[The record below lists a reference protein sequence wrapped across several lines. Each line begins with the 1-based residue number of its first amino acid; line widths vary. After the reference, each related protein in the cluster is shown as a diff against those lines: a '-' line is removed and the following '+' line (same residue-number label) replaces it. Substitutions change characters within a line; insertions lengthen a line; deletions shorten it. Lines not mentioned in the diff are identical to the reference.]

1 MLKFRFSTL
10 FVVLTVFA
18 LVLGACASA
27 TPAPTVTAV
36 PAPTA
41 VPTALPNT
49 GPTQSQVIMVSQQPV
64 LGNLLT
70 DTKGMALYIFKKD
83 APGVSNCYDQCAAS
97 WPPLTVANG
106 ATPTAASGF
115 TGTLGTSQRKDG
127 TMQVT
132 VNNMPVY
139 YFAKDKNP
147 GDVTGQGIGNV
158 WYVLDAS
165 GAIVTTSLAKP
176 TSAPAAQGP
185 VIMVAQNAALG
196 NILTDAKGMTLY
208 AFTKDTPGT
217 SNCTGDCAGIWPPL
231 VVAQGVTPTAA
242 SGFTGTLGTIQRSDG
257 TTQVTVNNMPVYLW
271 VKDKNP
277 GDTTG
282 QGVGKVWFVL
292 DAAGNIVNTLLP
304 TAAPT
309 SAAQGPAIMVSD
321 TANLGSILT
330 DAKGMTLYVFTKDSA
345 GVSNCYDQCATSWP
359 PLTVTNG
366 ATPTAASGF
375 TGTLGTI
382 QRKDGTT
389 QVTVNNMPVYY
400 FAKDKNSGD
409 ATGQGIGK
417 VWFVIDASG
426 NMMNK

>member
-1 MLKFRFSTL
+1 MFKFRFSTV

-27 TPAPTVTAV
+27 TPAPTATAV

-41 VPTALPNT
+41 VPTTLPNT
-49 GPTQSQVIMVSQQPV
+49 GPTQAQVIMVSQQPV

-70 DTKGMALYIFKKD
+70 DTKGLTLYMFKKD
-83 APGVSNCYDQCAAS
+83 APGVSNCYDQCATS
-97 WPPLTVANG
+97 WPPLLVANG

-115 TGTLGTSQRKDG
+115 TGTLGTTQRKDG
-127 TMQVT
+127 TSQVT

-139 YFAKDKNP
+139 YFEKDNNS
-147 GDVTGQGIGNV
+147 GDANGQGIGKV

-165 GAIVTTSLAKP
+165 GAIVTTPLVKP

-208 AFTKDTPGT
+208 AFTQDTPGT
-217 SNCTGDCAGIWPPL
+217 SNCTGDSAGIWPPL
-231 VVAQGVTPTAA
+231 VVAQGVTPTAG
-242 SGFTGTLGTIQRSDG
+242 SGFSGTLGTIQRSDG
-257 TTQVTVNNMPVYLW
+257 TTQVTVNNQPVYTW
-271 VKDKNP
+271 VKDKNT

-292 DAAGNIVNTLLP
+292 DATGKIVNTLLP
-304 TAAPT
+304 SAAPT
-309 SAAQGPAIMVSD
+309 SAAQGPVIMVSD

-330 DAKGMTLYVFTKDSA
+330 DAKGMTLYVFTRDTA
-345 GVSNCYDQCATSWP
+345 GVSNCYGTLAASWP
-359 PLTVTNG
+359 PLLVTNG

-375 TGTLGTI
+375 KGTLGTI
-382 QRKDGTT
+382 QRKDGST

-409 ATGQGIGK
+409 TTGQGIGK
-417 VWFVIDASG
+417 VWYVIDASG
-426 NMMNK
+426 TMMNK